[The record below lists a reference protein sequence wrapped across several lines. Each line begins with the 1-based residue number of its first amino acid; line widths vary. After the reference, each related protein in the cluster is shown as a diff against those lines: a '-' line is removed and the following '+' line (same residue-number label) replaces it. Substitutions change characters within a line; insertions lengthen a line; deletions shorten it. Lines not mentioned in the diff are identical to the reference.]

1 MRNGSYLPPKLK
13 RMETAVKVKP
23 NNAQNSSGGLA
34 GGVSGRIT
42 SVDFFRGFTMFLL
55 IGESTRLYY
64 LLEESGEAGGGPVVA
79 YFARMFSHHEWHGLH
94 FWDLIQPFFMFIV
107 GVAIPFAVANRK
119 RKGDSDKTIF
129 NHALKRAFLL
139 LLFGWALYCMDPGR
153 IVWRFQNVLA
163 QLSVTYLVAF
173 LIMRKS
179 ITFQLTFSVVILLL
193 TDLAYRF
200 FPVEGF
206 NHPWVP
212 YENLGAWV
220 NNKIEGVD
228 KASIW
233 ASLNAIPTIA
243 HTVWGVVCGLILM
256 SDRPVEKKIR
266 ILLTGA
272 AAALVV
278 GYALEWLDITP
289 IIKKIATSSFVFA
302 SGGWSI
308 LALVFS
314 YWLIDHKKIFIT
326 GSQFF
331 IIVGMNSIFIYLFM
345 HVGCP
350 DIIYKM
356 FAPFTKAFFSW
367 GGEVTVAAVTGIL
380 VWAALWYVCYWL
392 YRKRIF
398 FKI

>member
-1 MRNGSYLPPKLK
+1 
-13 RMETAVKVKP
+13 METTLNVRAKQKDKDSKSL
-23 NNAQNSSGGLA
+23 AQPLT
-34 GGVSGRIT
+34 GRIT
-42 SVDFFRGFTMFLL
+42 SVDFFRGITMFLL
-55 IGESTRLYY
+55 IGESTLLYHHI
-64 LLEESGEAGGGPVVA
+64 ESVENSSVMDWFG
-79 YFARMFSHHEWHGLH
+79 RMFTHHEWHGLH

-119 RKGDSDKTIF
+119 RKGDSDQTIF
-129 NHALKRAFLL
+129 NHAVQRAFLL
-139 LLFGWALYCMDPGR
+139 LFFGWALYCMGAGK

-173 LIMRKS
+173 LIRNKS
-179 ITFQLTFSVVILLL
+179 FSFQIAFTFVILLL
-193 TDLAYRF
+193 TDLAYRL

-243 HTVWGVVCGLILM
+243 HTVWGVLCGWILM
-256 SDRPVEKKIR
+256 SERTAAEKIR
-266 ILLTGA
+266 ILVIAGVTG
-272 AAALVV
+272 LVI
-278 GYALEWLDITP
+278 GYALDWMDITP

-302 SGGWSI
+302 SGGWAI
-308 LALVFS
+308 LALCFS
-314 YWLIDHKKIFIT
+314 YWLIDVKKQFID

-345 HVGCP
+345 HVGGA
-350 DIIYKM
+350 DIISQM
-356 FAPFTKAFFSW
+356 FTPFTKAFFSW
-367 GGEVTVAAVTGIL
+367 GGALTAGIINSLL
-380 VWAALWYVCYWL
+380 VWAALWYICYWL
-392 YRKRIF
+392 YKRRIF
-398 FKI
+398 FRI